1 MKVYYGEPEQSGDLG
16 LLHHAHTTITA
27 RVLSSSPLDRS
38 ASLTPRVLTVKKLLS
53 PVDPRDV
60 RTIRGLGAQFSA
72 LPKAERKQPEVP
84 VLFLKPATAICG
96 PEDSIFIPESARG
109 ESNDYEVEVC
119 VVMGKQAKDV
129 SVAEAMDYVLGF
141 CTSNDVSGVAF
152 LAPSEQTLTRGGRR
166 RSHRGDSAA
175 RDCNG
180 EWASRMT
187 VSRKCRLFRVSD

>member
-1 MKVYYGEPEQSGDLG
+1 MYYGEPEQSGDLG

-27 RVLSSSPLDRS
+27 RVLSSSPLDPS
-38 ASLTPRVLTVKKLLS
+38 ASLTPKVLTVKKLLS

-109 ESNDYEVEVC
+109 ESNDYEVELC

-141 CTSNDVSGVAF
+141 CTSNDVSGVVFRAVVVGV
-152 LAPSEQTLTRGGRR
+152 LTRVDRR
-166 RSHRGDSAA
+166 RYRRGDCAV

-180 EWASRMT
+180 EWASRTT
-187 VSRKCRLFRVSD
+187 VSRECRSF